1 MDFRWHDWG
10 GGGGRRCKVHFKTKT
25 LLAKKKNNALTFV
38 LTNELS
44 LRLSLSRQS
53 EPPSSSSHRTS
64 AAEASPR
71 HGGSEAPS
79 LCFAAKSE
87 SIRAKHSL
95 TLTSFLFPKTI
106 LISFFLCC
114 EGSHFICNSLLFYTV
129 RGEGGRTGEGGEQK
143 KTNKNSLA
151 PLCGA
156 RARALSGWAVAR
168 QPAPRGGGSAA
179 SRRRA
184 ARGTWR
190 LPTAQRERAGVG
202 EEENKRV

>member
-1 MDFRWHDWG
+1 MSWNPSLDGFQMARLG
-10 GGGGRRCKVHFKTKT
+10 RGRGGRRCKVHFKTKT

-129 RGEGGRTGEGGEQK
+129 RGEGGVDR
-143 KTNKNSLA
+143 
-151 PLCGA
+151 
-156 RARALSGWAVAR
+156 
-168 QPAPRGGGSAA
+168 RGGGTKKNQQKQ
-179 SRRRA
+179 SRSFVRRS
-184 ARGTWR
+184 RTR
-190 LPTAQRERAGVG
+190 SVGVG
-202 EEENKRV
+202 GR